1 MTNRDFEARARCR
14 GGYTLVEVLVAMVIL
29 AVVSAGI
36 SAVFITGQTEYGVR
50 EATVRMQQQARQAM
64 NDMEREIKNT
74 GYGLM
79 DLGNLT
85 INVYKEGLIPP
96 WQSWQ
101 VISAEDNS
109 GSAGVEPN
117 TDTISFLYS
126 GTERDVGYDLIVSE
140 DHPTSSAIMR
150 VSPVGSVPP
159 SRTINDDFT
168 AGDLFLVYDPSDLDK
183 PASRFEAT
191 NVHDPDKIHHN
202 PGGGINPS
210 GGFIG
215 VEYGVGSKVVNLRLM
230 QAKRVSYSVDTAQNL
245 IKTVEDLSL
254 VDPPANK
261 RTRIVAAGVE
271 DLQIRYQFLDGTWKN
286 AGEAGFDARNIRAVQ
301 VGIIVRTEKADPRYP
316 GQSLQLT
323 GSYGNGGVKNSAGY
337 RRMTMST
344 IISVRNLGFR
354 GKNV

>member
-1 MTNRDFEARARCR
+1 MTSRDFEARTRCR

-64 NDMEREIKNT
+64 NEMEREIKNT

-85 INVYKEGLIPP
+85 INVYKSGLLP
-96 WQSWQ
+96 SWQ
-101 VISAEDNS
+101 V
-109 GSAGVEPN
+109 VEA
-117 TDTISFLYS
+117 TDGGAAPDSVSFLYS
-126 GTERDVGYDLIVSE
+126 GTESDVGYDLIVSE

-150 VSPVGSVPP
+150 ISPVGTVPS

-168 AGDLFLVYDPSDLDK
+168 AGDLFLVYDPGDPDK
-183 PASRFEAT
+183 PASRFQAT
-191 NVHDPDKIHHN
+191 NVGDTDKIHHS
-202 PGGGINPS
+202 PGGGINPP

-230 QAKRVSYSVDTAQNL
+230 QAKRVSYSVDAAQNL

-254 VDPPANK
+254 LDPPANRLTK
-261 RTRIVAAGVE
+261 IVAAGVE

-286 AGEAGFDARNIRAVQ
+286 AGEAGFDPRNIRAVQ
-301 VGIIVRTEKADPRYP
+301 VSIIVRTEKADPRYP

-354 GKNV
+354 DKKG